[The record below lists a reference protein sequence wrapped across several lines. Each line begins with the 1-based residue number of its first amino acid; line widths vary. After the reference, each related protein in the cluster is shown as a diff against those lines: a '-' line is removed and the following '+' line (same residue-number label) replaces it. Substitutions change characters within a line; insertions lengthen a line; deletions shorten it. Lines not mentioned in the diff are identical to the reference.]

1 MIFQKQF
8 SLQTKGRGTID
19 ITREV
24 DSLVRSS
31 DISTGLCHLFIYHT
45 SASLMLC
52 ENADPAVR
60 SDLERF
66 FSRLVPDGDSL
77 FIHIDEG
84 VDDMPAHIRSI
95 LTKMDLTMPVSNGR
109 LDLGTWQGIYLWE
122 HRHRGHQRKL
132 AVTVMGE

>member
-1 MIFQKQF
+1 
-8 SLQTKGRGTID
+8 
-19 ITREV
+19 
-24 DSLVRSS
+24 
-31 DISTGLCHLFIYHT
+31 
-45 SASLMLC
+45 MLC

>member
-77 FIHIDEG
+77 FVHIDEG
-84 VDDMPAHIRSI
+84 MDDMPAHIRSI

-109 LDLGTWQGIYLWE
+109 LDLGAWQGIYLWE
-122 HRHRGHQRKL
+122 HRHSGHQRKL

>member
-8 SLQTKGRGTID
+8 SLQTEGRGTID
-19 ITREV
+19 ITMEV

>member
-1 MIFQKQF
+1 MIFQQQF
-8 SLQTKGRGTID
+8 SLQTQGRGTIN

-31 DISTGLCHLFIYHT
+31 DITTGLCHLFIYHT

-52 ENADPAVR
+52 ENADPDVR

-66 FSRLVPDGDSL
+66 FSRLVPDGDPL
-77 FIHIDEG
+77 FQHVDEG
-84 VDDMPAHIRSI
+84 VDDMPAHIRSV
-95 LTKMDLTMPVSNGR
+95 LTKMDLTMPVTNGS
-109 LDLGTWQGIYLWE
+109 LDLGAWQGIYLWE

-132 AVTVMGE
+132 AVTVTGE

>member
-8 SLQTKGRGTID
+8 SLQTEGRGTID